1 MKIRKILGSIVLAAT
16 FTFVAANSE
25 VQANGETIRDFTR
38 ISGESRYHT
47 AIEVSKKGWANGSS
61 QTVIIASG
69 ENFPDALAGAP
80 LAKKLNAPILL
91 VKKSSVAADVITEM
105 KRLGAKKTIIL
116 GGTGTISAAVESKLN
131 SVTPNVERIA
141 GQSRFETAEKIA
153 KQVGGS
159 TAVVVNGSSFPDSL
173 AIAAYAAQKGMPIL
187 LTTASD
193 IRFEQKYSNYIVVGG
208 SLAINDTVF
217 KKLKQTSAIRI
228 AGKSRYDTVKAVVDK
243 FYPATDTTPLVA
255 SGVSYAD
262 ALTGSVYAAKQGV
275 PVLLVGKDKLPVPTE
290 KVIEEKKMKS
300 LKVVGGKEAVST
312 YALGA
317 TKPVV
322 APVSKPTPPPAPKQ
336 SSGEKLVEKAKQ
348 YLGTKYVFGGTTP
361 SGFDCS
367 GYIYYVHNAA
377 GIKLARTN
385 TSGYYS
391 MTNKVSSP
399 QPGDLVFFSNTY
411 KAGISHMGIYI
422 GNGSFIHAGGDR
434 VQINK
439 VTDYYWKDKFTSYN
453 RFK

>member
-1 MKIRKILGSIVLAAT
+1 MKIQKILGSIVLAT
-16 FTFVAANSE
+16 TLSLVAANTTT
-25 VQANGETIRDFTR
+25 QANDDTFRDYTR
-38 ISGESRYHT
+38 IAGESRYHT
-47 AIEVSKKGWANGSS
+47 AIEVSQTGWNSS
-61 QTVIIASG
+61 ATVIIASG

-80 LAKKLNAPILL
+80 LAKKLKAPILL
-91 VKKSSVAADVITEM
+91 VKKSSIDADVLAEM
-105 KRLGAKKTIIL
+105 KRLGAKNVIIL
-116 GGTGTISAAVESKLN
+116 GGTSTISTAVETKLK
-131 SVTPNVERIA
+131 SVASVKRIA
-141 GQSRFETAEKIA
+141 GQSRFDTAEKIA
-153 KQVGGS
+153 QQVGGT

-173 AIAAYAAQKGMPIL
+173 AIASYAAQKGMPIL

-193 IRFEQKYSNYIVVGG
+193 IRFDQKYANYIVVGG
-208 SLAINDTVF
+208 TQAISDKVLN
-217 KKLKQTSAIRI
+217 KLKQTGATRVS
-228 AGKSRYDTVKAVVDK
+228 GKSRYDTVKAVVDK
-243 FYPATDTTPLVA
+243 FYPATGTVPLVA

-262 ALTGSVYAAKQGV
+262 ALTGSVYAANKGV
-275 PVLLVGKDKLPVPTE
+275 PVLLVGKDTLPAAT
-290 KVIEEKKMKS
+290 KAVIVDQKMPS
-300 LKVVGGKEAVST
+300 LKVVGGKEAVSA

-317 TKPVV
+317 AKPVV
-322 APVSKPTPPPAPKQ
+322 KPVSNPTPTPTPVV
-336 SSGEKLVEKAKQ
+336 SSNDKLVAKAKE
-348 YLGTKYVFGGTTP
+348 YLGTRYVFGGTTP

-377 GIKLARTN
+377 GIKLTRTN

-391 MTNKVSSP
+391 MTTKVSSP

>member
-1 MKIRKILGSIVLAAT
+1 MKIQKILGSIVLAT
-16 FTFVAANSE
+16 TLSLVAANTTT
-25 VQANGETIRDFTR
+25 QANDDTIRDYTR
-38 ISGESRYHT
+38 IAGDSRYHT
-47 AIEVSKKGWANGSS
+47 AIEVSQTGWNSS
-61 QTVIIASG
+61 ATVIIASG

-91 VKKSSVAADVITEM
+91 VKKSSIDADVIAEM
-105 KRLGAKKTIIL
+105 KRLGAKNVIIL
-116 GGTGTISAAVESKLN
+116 GGTSTISTAVETKLK
-131 SVTPNVERIA
+131 SVASVKRIA
-141 GQSRFETAEKIA
+141 GQSRFDTAEKIA
-153 KQVGGS
+153 QQVGGT

-173 AIAAYAAQKGMPIL
+173 AIASYAAQKGMPIL
-187 LTTASD
+187 LTTASE
-193 IRFEQKYSNYIVVGG
+193 IRFEQKYANYIVVGG
-208 SLAINDTVF
+208 TQAISDTVLN
-217 KKLKQTSAIRI
+217 KLKQTGATRVS
-228 AGKSRYDTVKAVVDK
+228 GKSRYDTVKAVVDK
-243 FYPATDTTPLVA
+243 FYPATGTVPLVA

-262 ALTGSVYAAKQGV
+262 ALTGSVYAANKGV
-275 PVLLVGKDKLPVPTE
+275 PVLLVGKDTLPAATKE
-290 KVIEEKKMKS
+290 VIIDQKMPS
-300 LKVVGGKEAVST
+300 LKVVGGKEAVSA

-317 TKPVV
+317 AKPVV
-322 APVSKPTPPPAPKQ
+322 TAVSSPTPTPAPVVSAND
-336 SSGEKLVEKAKQ
+336 KLVEKAKQ
-348 YLGTKYVFGGTTP
+348 YLGTRYVFGGTTP

-377 GIKLARTN
+377 GIKLTRTN

-391 MTNKVSSP
+391 MTTKVSTP

>member
-1 MKIRKILGSIVLAAT
+1 MKFQKIFGSILLAT
-16 FTFVAANSE
+16 TLTFVAANT
-25 VQANGETIRDFTR
+25 QAEATGDTIRDYTR
-38 ISGESRYHT
+38 IEGKSRYLT
-47 AIEVSKKGWANGSS
+47 AIEVSTKGWANGGAP
-61 QTVIIASG
+61 TVVIASG
-69 ENFPDALAGAP
+69 ENFPDALAGSP

-91 VKKSSVAADVITEM
+91 VRKSSVDAEVIAEM
-105 KRLGAKKTIIL
+105 KRLGAKKAIIL
-116 GGTGTISAAVESKLN
+116 GGTGTISSTVESKLN
-131 SVTPNVERIA
+131 TVATVERIA

-153 KQVGGS
+153 EKVGGS
-159 TAVVVNGSSFPDSL
+159 TAVVVNGSSFADSL
-173 AIAAYAAQKGMPIL
+173 AIASYAAQKGMPIL
-187 LTTASD
+187 LTTATD
-193 IRFEQKYSNYIVVGG
+193 IRFKQKYSNYIVVGG
-208 SLAINDTVF
+208 TKAVSNTVLA
-217 KKLKQTSAIRI
+217 KLDQTNATRVS
-228 AGKSRYDTVKAVVDK
+228 GESRYDTVKAVVDK
-243 FYPATDTTPLVA
+243 FYPTTGSVPLVA

-262 ALTGSVYAAKQGV
+262 ALTGSVYAAKKGV
-275 PVLLVGKDKLPVPTE
+275 PVLLVGKDVLPSATK
-290 KVIEEKKMKS
+290 KVIEAKKMPS
-300 LKVVGGKEAVST
+300 LKVVGGDKAVSK

-317 TKPVV
+317 PKPVV
-322 APVSKPTPPPAPKQ
+322 TTVSNPTPAPAPAP
-336 SSGEKLVEKAKQ
+336 SLNEKLVETAKK

-385 TSGYYS
+385 TTTYYS
-391 MTNKVSSP
+391 MTTKVTNP

>member
-1 MKIRKILGSIVLAAT
+1 MKIKKILGSIVLAT
-16 FTFVAANSE
+16 TLSLVAANTTT
-25 VQANGETIRDFTR
+25 QANDDTFRDYTR
-38 ISGESRYHT
+38 IAGESRYYT
-47 AIEVSKKGWANGSS
+47 AIEVSQTGWNSS
-61 QTVIIASG
+61 ATVIIASG

-80 LAKKLNAPILL
+80 LAKKLKAPILL
-91 VKKSSVAADVITEM
+91 VKKSSIDADVLAEM
-105 KRLGAKKTIIL
+105 KRLGAKNVIIL
-116 GGTGTISAAVESKLN
+116 GGTSTISVAVETKLKTVA
-131 SVTPNVERIA
+131 SVKRIA
-141 GQSRFETAEKIA
+141 GQSRFDTAEKIA
-153 KQVGGS
+153 QQVGGT

-173 AIAAYAAQKGMPIL
+173 AIASYAAQKGMPIL
-187 LTTASD
+187 LTTASE
-193 IRFEQKYSNYIVVGG
+193 IRFDQKYSNYIVVGG
-208 SLAINDTVF
+208 TQAISDKVLN
-217 KKLKQTSAIRI
+217 KLKVTGATRVS
-228 AGKSRYDTVKAVVDK
+228 GKSRYDTVKAVVDK
-243 FYPATDTTPLVA
+243 FYPATGTVPLVA

-262 ALTGSVYAAKQGV
+262 ALTGSVYAANKGV
-275 PVLLVGKDKLPVPTE
+275 PVLLVGKDTLPAATKE
-290 KVIEEKKMKS
+290 VIVDQKMPS
-300 LKVVGGKEAVST
+300 LKVVGGKEAVSA

-317 TKPVV
+317 PKPVV
-322 APVSKPTPPPAPKQ
+322 TTVSNPTPVVSAND
-336 SSGEKLVEKAKQ
+336 KLVAKAKE
-348 YLGTKYVFGGTTP
+348 YLGTPYVFGGTTP

-377 GIKLARTN
+377 GIKLTRTN

-391 MTNKVSSP
+391 MTTKVSSP